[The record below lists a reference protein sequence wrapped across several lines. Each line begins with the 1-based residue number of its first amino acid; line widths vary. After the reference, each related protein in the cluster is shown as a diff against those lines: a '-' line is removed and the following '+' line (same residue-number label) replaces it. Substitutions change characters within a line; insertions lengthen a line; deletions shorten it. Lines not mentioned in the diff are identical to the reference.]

1 MNLTLICQNQSI
13 TAQELDDRVGSAR
26 KVMLD
31 LPLPVGELVE
41 LAGEG
46 FFRVTRVLAPA
57 APRTW
62 RAYLEADQTVQGL
75 DIDGQSIPV
84 VALTDDP
91 EAVKVMALVDLPNAP
106 ATGTTVHYGQ
116 KAYTIQRALAPAAPR
131 GWRFYLQPVA
141 VTASEPAEPTPP
153 PEPVAAVISEAPE
166 PIEASMSAPSTPAV
180 PHAVN
185 AVAHAS
191 ENLESVF
198 IVQVE
203 KLGGTNIRRSSTT
216 LRVPYNR
223 LSEELQ
229 RILRGGGKV
238 VSITEGS
245 LLR

>member
-1 MNLTLICQNQSI
+1 MNLTLICQNQVI
-13 TAQELDDRVGSAR
+13 TAQELDDHVGNTR

-31 LPLPVGELVE
+31 IALPVGELVE

-62 RAYLEADQTVQGL
+62 RAYLDADNTVQRL
-75 DIDGQSIPV
+75 DMDDKVIPV
-84 VALTDDP
+84 VALIDDP
-91 EAVKVMALVDLPNAP
+91 QAVKVMALIDLAKAP
-106 ATGTTVHYGQ
+106 TVGTTVHYGQ
-116 KAYTIQRALAPAAPR
+116 QAYTIQRALAPAAPR
-131 GWRFYLQPVA
+131 GWRFYLQPVGVIA
-141 VTASEPAEPTPP
+141 VEPP
-153 PEPVAAVISEAPE
+153 PAEPVAAAPVLGAST
-166 PIEASMSAPSTPAV
+166 EASLPTVLPAT
-180 PHAVN
+180 N
-185 AVAHAS
+185 SVAHAS

-245 LLR
+245 LLH